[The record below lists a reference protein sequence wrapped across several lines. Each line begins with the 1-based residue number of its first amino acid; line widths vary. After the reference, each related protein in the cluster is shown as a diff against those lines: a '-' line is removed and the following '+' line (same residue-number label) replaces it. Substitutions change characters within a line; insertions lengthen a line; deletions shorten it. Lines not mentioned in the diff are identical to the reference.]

1 VSGSPIGRS
10 RTRAV
15 LVTVF
20 TLGCAVA
27 GSMVMGS
34 PAWAQ
39 GDVSAGQKI
48 FSTECSVCHS
58 NVPGGSGYGPSL
70 AGVVGR
76 KAGSLPG
83 FDYSSAL
90 KSSGLVWNKAT
101 LSQFLTGPS
110 QLVPGT
116 TMQATVP
123 SMADR
128 TDLIAYLATL
138 KGAPEGAVPAA
149 AAVPPVVG
157 PSQAQLDDAASD
169 TQDWLYATHD
179 YAGTRFVWSAPL
191 ELVHL

>member
-1 VSGSPIGRS
+1 MARHANPSIRQRSSRNLSMRWIGRS
-10 RTRAV
+10 RIGLS

-20 TLGCAVA
+20 TLGCAVV
-27 GSMVMGS
+27 GSMAIGS

-39 GDVSAGQKI
+39 GDTSAGQKI

-58 NVPGGSGYGPSL
+58 TVPGGSGYGPSL
-70 AGVVGR
+70 AGIVGR

-123 SMADR
+123 ATADR
-128 TDLIAYLATL
+128 TNLIAYLATL
-138 KGAPEGAVPAA
+138 K
-149 AAVPPVVG
+149 
-157 PSQAQLDDAASD
+157 
-169 TQDWLYATHD
+169 
-179 YAGTRFVWSAPL
+179 
-191 ELVHL
+191 